1 MRSIYL
7 RKNFPPCFAGE
18 TAGYPGSIA
27 DKLVA
32 NGDAYEVN
40 AAGDP
45 IIPAED
51 MAAAKAKKNKR
62 SSAKSDSPAIDSAA
76 SAGGADDKDQLKF
89 NPFVV
94 DGLDE
99 KLVAVLAKAKITTP
113 DELQA
118 YLVSGKSL
126 TDIDG
131 IGDVYAGQLLELYG
145 A

>member
-1 MRSIYL
+1 MRSVYL

-18 TAGYPGSIA
+18 TAGYPDSIA

-32 NGDAYEVN
+32 SSDAYEVD
-40 AAGDP
+40 AAGEP
-45 IIPAED
+45 VIPPED
-51 MAAAKAKKNKR
+51 AAAAKAKKSKR
-62 SSAKSDSPAIDSAA
+62 STAKNDSPAADGQTAGAA
-76 SAGGADDKDQLKF
+76 GDKDQLKF

-113 DELQA
+113 DELLA
-118 YLVSGKSL
+118 YIVAGKPL

-131 IGDVYAGQLLELYG
+131 IGEVYAGQLLELYG
-145 A
+145 S